1 MKPTIRPLAV
11 LLSVLLITGCI
22 VGDELTTLTVH
33 PDGSADLIMFR
44 SNLRSTQK
52 GDRAEAELADYHTKF
67 DARTDNEFTRIAE
80 AGGRLVD
87 ALWIRDQAP
96 YSNAIHAQFPTA
108 STLEKYCTMKN
119 DDGSSL
125 LTAHF
130 STDGP
135 RRKLTLQ
142 IMLPPEKIDLAE
154 LSPSDVDQLRQ
165 HYADGISHMRIAVTD
180 GSITAAQGFTV
191 AADKQSAL
199 LNVSEL
205 AQLLQKGQ
213 GQAEAYLAWDVTQ

>member
-1 MKPTIRPLAV
+1 MKSTIRPLTV
-11 LLSVLLITGCI
+11 VISLLLVVGCITG
-22 VGDELTTLTVH
+22 DEVTTLTVH
-33 PDGSADLIMFR
+33 PDGSADLVLFR

-52 GDRAEAELADYHTKF
+52 GEDAKSELADYRKSF
-67 DARTDNEFTRIAE
+67 DARTDGEFVRIRE
-80 AGGRLVD
+80 AGGRLLD
-87 ALWIRDQAP
+87 ALWVRDQAP
-96 YSNAIHAQFPTA
+96 FSNVIHAQFPTSA
-108 STLEKYCTMKN
+108 TLEKYWTMKN
-119 DDGSSL
+119 DDGSPMM
-125 LTAHF
+125 TAHF
-130 STDGP
+130 TTDGP

-142 IMLPPEKIDLAE
+142 ITLAPDKIDLTQ

-165 HYADGISHMRIAVTD
+165 NYADGISHMRIAVTD

-213 GQAEAYLAWDVTQ
+213 GQAEAYLAWEVTQ